1 MGPLQSKTQTKKKK
15 KTWRARK
22 KILRMKS
29 QWTLMKRRMR
39 LRRVMIM
46 RMRIWMTRWL
56 EEKEATVDVIEEGTL
71 TIEKFRAFVS
81 CITRSGEA
89 LARYP
94 AIEAILVTDT
104 SRGEEVLR
112 AAEQY
117 VRGREGIVTPLYL
130 ESKLDYYSSNIFCPV
145 YLKYYTFKAFL
156 K

>member
-1 MGPLQSKTQTKKKK
+1 MESEEEDIENEESMDSDEEEDEAEEGDDNEDEDMDDS
-15 KTWRARK
+15 
-22 KILRMKS
+22 ME
-29 QWTLMKRRMR
+29 
-39 LRRVMIM
+39 
-46 RMRIWMTRWL
+46 L

-71 TIEKFRAFVS
+71 TIEKFRAFVA

-117 VRGREGIVTPLYL
+117 VRGR
-130 ESKLDYYSSNIFCPV
+130 
-145 YLKYYTFKAFL
+145 
-156 K
+156 

>member
-1 MGPLQSKTQTKKKK
+1 MGVSRIRLVRMQTLQPSVLSQPLDFLIPSQLQHPLQSKTQMKKKK

-117 VRGREGIVTPLYL
+117 
-130 ESKLDYYSSNIFCPV
+130 
-145 YLKYYTFKAFL
+145 
-156 K
+156 